1 MAVIFGID
9 WFLLLTPDVMHDA
22 FVPDFLHLMLGDLPA
37 ARRKVEILL
46 FTARCYEVGCDKSK
60 ARHLVG
66 ANVLRTSL
74 QQHVVHST

>member
-22 FVPDFLHLMLGDLPA
+22 FVPDFFHLMLGNLPA

-46 FTARCYEVGCDKSK
+46 FKELMQIYVF
-60 ARHLVG
+60 
-66 ANVLRTSL
+66 L
-74 QQHVVHST
+74 QMMM